1 MRDNE
6 KAKKATGSGGGGDD
20 DEEDKNDAPSSS
32 WESLGLDARLVQ
44 SCVSRNL
51 RTPTHAQ
58 IRSIPLTLKGL
69 DVSCRAHTGS
79 GKTLAY
85 LLPSLH
91 KVFLADKKRRAEKKG
106 GGSATNST
114 GACAPPRVI
123 VLVPTKELATQVRKE
138 CQEVLKY
145 CGKGED
151 KDDEVS
157 KKYRVGELPQGSS
170 NSAAVREAARNCPD
184 VLVSTPARVAHCL
197 KDKLFPPKSVNGDGL
212 EMMVLDECD
221 LLLSFGHE
229 KDIKYIF
236 ERCREGVQTVMVSAT
251 STSEEVG
258 NLKSLLLSKPA
269 EVNCDDVEE
278 MEQKKREEREMKK
291 ELKKKKKPLIT
302 HFGLEIKKGKNDKL
316 LYLMALL
323 RLGLCKKKILIF
335 VKDADEAVRARLFLH
350 KFGVLCVA
358 LHSELPAN
366 SRAHILEEFNRGVHD
381 VLVAAAED
389 DSSSGN
395 DASDKE
401 NAKQEDDKE
410 EDQPTRKSKKER
422 KKEKEKRNQAAKKDS
437 EFGVSR
443 GVDFKKVHT
452 VINFEVPKTFEA
464 YQHRV
469 GRTGRAG
476 ATGVAITFFCPSDE
490 ESYNMLLKGYAD
502 AAAAAKA
509 AEAKEGDD
517 DDDGDEEDERD
528 EEDIDD
534 FLKPFERLPK
544 EATEALRYRAEDTLR
559 SISKS
564 AVKDARL
571 RELRVELLNSERLAS
586 HFEENPDDLSL
597 LRHDSSISK
606 RDDANKH
613 LSHLPA
619 YLRNASKKKRKKN
632 AINAVE
638 TEDGD
643 EAKWAAMRLD
653 VDVAEF
659 GQKKKR
665 RRKDKREG
673 GKQKKSREE
682 VGAKVKKKAG
692 RKRSR

>member
-1 MRDNE
+1 
-6 KAKKATGSGGGGDD
+6 
-20 DEEDKNDAPSSS
+20 
-32 WESLGLDARLVQ
+32 
-44 SCVSRNL
+44 
-51 RTPTHAQ
+51 
-58 IRSIPLTLKGL
+58 
-69 DVSCRAHTGS
+69 
-79 GKTLAY
+79 
-85 LLPSLH
+85 
-91 KVFLADKKRRAEKKG
+91 
-106 GGSATNST
+106 
-114 GACAPPRVI
+114 
-123 VLVPTKELATQVRKE
+123 
-138 CQEVLKY
+138 
-145 CGKGED
+145 
-151 KDDEVS
+151 
-157 KKYRVGELPQGSS
+157 
-170 NSAAVREAARNCPD
+170 
-184 VLVSTPARVAHCL
+184 
-197 KDKLFPPKSVNGDGL
+197 
-212 EMMVLDECD
+212 
-221 LLLSFGHE
+221 
-229 KDIKYIF
+229 
-236 ERCREGVQTVMVSAT
+236 
-251 STSEEVG
+251 
-258 NLKSLLLSKPA
+258 LKSLLLSKPA
-269 EVNCDDVEE
+269 EVDCDDVEE
-278 MEQKKREEREMKK
+278 MEQKEREEREMRK

-366 SRAHILEEFNRGVHD
+366 SRAHRLEEFNRGVHD

-389 DSSSGN
+389 DSSSNSSN
-395 DASDKE
+395 DGSNANEKE
-401 NAKQEDDKE
+401 NAKE
-410 EDQPTRKSKKER
+410 EEEEEEEQPTRKSKKER

-476 ATGVAITFFCPSDE
+476 ATGVAITFFGPSDE
-490 ESYNMLLKGYAD
+490 EAYHVLLKGYAD
-502 AAAAAKA
+502 AAAVAKA
-509 AEAKEGDD
+509 AEAKEEDD
-517 DDDGDEEDERD
+517 DEEEDERE
-528 EEDIDD
+528 EEDVDD

-586 HFEENPDDLSL
+586 HFEENPDDLNL

-673 GKQKKSREE
+673 GKQKKTREE
-682 VGAKVKKKAG
+682 VGAKVKRKAG

>member
-1 MRDNE
+1 MKEERD
-6 KAKKATGSGGGGDD
+6 TTTST
-20 DEEDKNDAPSSS
+20 STTTTT
-32 WESLGLDARLVQ
+32 WEQLGLDERLIR
-44 SCVSRNL
+44 SCVSRTLL
-51 RTPTHAQ
+51 RPTHAQ

-91 KVFLADKKRRAEKKG
+91 KVFLQEKKKKT
-106 GGSATNST
+106 SREKTTN
-114 GACAPPRVI
+114 PRVI
-123 VLVPTKELATQVRKE
+123 VLVPTRELATQVRKE
-138 CQEVLKY
+138 CQEILKH
-145 CGKGED
+145 CGD
-151 KDDEVS
+151 DDE

-170 NSAAVREAARNCPD
+170 ASAAVREAARNCPD
-184 VLVSTPARVAHCL
+184 VLVSTPARVAQCL

-251 STSEEVG
+251 TTSEEVG

-269 EVNCDDVEE
+269 EVDCDDVEE
-278 MEQKKREEREMKK
+278 MEQKEREEREMRK

-335 VKDADEAVRARLFLH
+335 VKDADEAVRARLFLR

-381 VLVAAAED
+381 VLVAAVED
-389 DSSSGN
+389 DSSSNSSN
-395 DASDKE
+395 DGS
-401 NAKQEDDKE
+401 NA
-410 EDQPTRKSKKER
+410 RMKKKTQKR
-422 KKEKEKRNQAAKKDS
+422 KKRRKKNNQRENLKKKGRRRKKKGTRRRRKILNLAFLAAS
-437 EFGVSR
+437 TLR
-443 GVDFKKVHT
+443 RYT
-452 VINFEVPKTFEA
+452 
-464 YQHRV
+464 RV

-476 ATGVAITFFCPSDE
+476 ATGVAITFFGSSDE
-490 ESYNMLLKGYAD
+490 EAYHVLLKGYAD
-502 AAAAAKA
+502 AAAVAKA
-509 AEAKEGDD
+509 KEEDD
-517 DDDGDEEDERD
+517 DEEEDERE
-528 EEDIDD
+528 EEDVDE
-534 FLKPFERLPK
+534 FLKPYGR
-544 EATEALRYRAEDTLR
+544 LRYRAEDTLR

-586 HFEENPDDLSL
+586 HFEENPDDLNL

-673 GKQKKSREE
+673 GKQKKTREE
-682 VGAKVKKKAG
+682 VGAKVKRKAG

>member
-1 MRDNE
+1 MKEERD
-6 KAKKATGSGGGGDD
+6 TTTTTTTTTTT
-20 DEEDKNDAPSSS
+20 
-32 WESLGLDARLVQ
+32 WEQLGLDERLIR

-51 RTPTHAQ
+51 LRPTHAQ

-91 KVFLADKKRRAEKKG
+91 KVFLQEKKKKT
-106 GGSATNST
+106 SREKTTN
-114 GACAPPRVI
+114 PRVI
-123 VLVPTKELATQVRKE
+123 VLVPTRELATQVRKE
-138 CQEVLKY
+138 CQEILKH
-145 CGKGED
+145 CGD
-151 KDDEVS
+151 DDE

-170 NSAAVREAARNCPD
+170 ASAAVREAARNCPD
-184 VLVSTPARVAHCL
+184 VLVSTSARVAQCL

-251 STSEEVG
+251 TTSEEVG

-269 EVNCDDVEE
+269 EVDCDDVEE
-278 MEQKKREEREMKK
+278 MEQKEREEREMRK

-389 DSSSGN
+389 DSSSNSSN
-395 DASDKE
+395 DGSNANEKE
-401 NAKQEDDKE
+401 NAKE
-410 EDQPTRKSKKER
+410 EEEEEEEQPTRKSKKER

-476 ATGVAITFFCPSDE
+476 ATGVAITFFGPSDE
-490 ESYNMLLKGYAD
+490 EAYHVLLKGYAD
-502 AAAAAKA
+502 AAAVAKA
-509 AEAKEGDD
+509 AEAKEEDD
-517 DDDGDEEDERD
+517 DEEEDERE
-528 EEDIDD
+528 EEDVDD

-586 HFEENPDDLSL
+586 HFEENPDDLNL

-673 GKQKKSREE
+673 GKQKKTREE
-682 VGAKVKKKAG
+682 VGAKVKRKAG

>member
-1 MRDNE
+1 M
-6 KAKKATGSGGGGDD
+6 
-20 DEEDKNDAPSSS
+20 
-32 WESLGLDARLVQ
+32 
-44 SCVSRNL
+44 
-51 RTPTHAQ
+51 
-58 IRSIPLTLKGL
+58 
-69 DVSCRAHTGS
+69 
-79 GKTLAY
+79 
-85 LLPSLH
+85 
-91 KVFLADKKRRAEKKG
+91 
-106 GGSATNST
+106 
-114 GACAPPRVI
+114 
-123 VLVPTKELATQVRKE
+123 
-138 CQEVLKY
+138 
-145 CGKGED
+145 
-151 KDDEVS
+151 
-157 KKYRVGELPQGSS
+157 
-170 NSAAVREAARNCPD
+170 
-184 VLVSTPARVAHCL
+184 
-197 KDKLFPPKSVNGDGL
+197 
-212 EMMVLDECD
+212 
-221 LLLSFGHE
+221 
-229 KDIKYIF
+229 
-236 ERCREGVQTVMVSAT
+236 
-251 STSEEVG
+251 
-258 NLKSLLLSKPA
+258 KSLLLSKPA
-269 EVNCDDVEE
+269 EVDCDDVEE
-278 MEQKKREEREMKK
+278 MEQRKREEREIKK

-381 VLVAAAED
+381 VLIAAADD
-389 DSSSGN
+389 DSSNSLDGSN
-395 DASDKE
+395 ANDKE
-401 NAKQEDDKE
+401 NAKEDE
-410 EDQPTRKSKKER
+410 ENEQPTRKSKKER

-476 ATGVAITFFCPSDE
+476 ATGVAITFFGPSDE
-490 ESYNMLLKGYAD
+490 EAYHILLKGYAD
-502 AAAAAKA
+502 SAA
-509 AEAKEGDD
+509 AEAKED
-517 DDDGDEEDERD
+517 DEEDEQD
-528 EEDIDD
+528 EQDKEDSDN

-559 SISKS
+559 AISKS

-586 HFEENPDDLSL
+586 HFEENPDDLNL

-606 RDDANKH
+606 REDTNKH

-619 YLRNASKKKRKKN
+619 YLRNASKNKRKKN

-638 TEDGD
+638 TEDGN

-673 GKQKKSREE
+673 GRQKKTREE
-682 VGAKVKKKAG
+682 VGARVKRKAG